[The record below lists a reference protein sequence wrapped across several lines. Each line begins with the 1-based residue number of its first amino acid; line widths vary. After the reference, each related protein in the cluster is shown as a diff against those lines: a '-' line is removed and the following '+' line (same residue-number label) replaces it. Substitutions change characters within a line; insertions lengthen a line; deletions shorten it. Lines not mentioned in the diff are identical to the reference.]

1 MSLYVSEKVGN
12 EIVLK
17 KYAPAVSVYRGFWA
31 VTIGGFA
38 GTLIECNGSMRYIG
52 SNEKT
57 IYQIVEPGTYT
68 FTATRHGETK
78 SKTIVL
84 DDKDPNNSY
93 TVNLGLYIGMQY
105 LEYIESTGT
114 QYIDTGV
121 VPHEGYSA
129 DLTFQFRDIVIP
141 DPQFTSNQICGVRQ
155 DGLSTRFYPVAIAT
169 DSKLRSCYGDTQF
182 TYSVDPL
189 SKHTVNLNK
198 NSHIYLDGTDY
209 GSCATGYVEPL
220 DPQYTM
226 YLFQW
231 NPGVNSSAVVVPCKM
246 RIYEYKMYDNHG
258 TLVSDMIPI
267 KDDTNHGA
275 LYDKVT
281 QQIFYNSGEG
291 EFICGPNKP
300 YTRIQYLE
308 GICNEQY
315 IDLGIVP
322 TPNLYYYGKFGFQSV
337 ISGSYEFFGARDTMG
352 SGLLTY
358 TTTSDDNIGV
368 DFFRTSSE
376 RYVINNVNPVVNDIF
391 VFDIQNKI
399 MKISKNGSV
408 IDTHTF
414 TDDGTTTETLYLN
427 GTHSTNAP
435 TTGRGIGRIY
445 AFKIWDN
452 GTLVRDMI
460 PILDNEDVPCMYD
473 KVEDRLYYNSGT
485 GEFIPGIDYL
495 ELEYI
500 QNSGSQKINTGIT
513 ITDSRR
519 FEIDVRLNSDNPNEN
534 SIMGTGGSSDTNFV
548 SIRAGNY
555 FGAELGLQN
564 HFGFIKNLKYYFPGA
579 ITKDTN
585 RHLFVIDLKNNKV
598 KIDQYEETTDGT
610 TNSSLTWWIGSYMGS
625 TSSGFDWKGKYYGIK
640 IYNNEEL
647 IRDFIPVQRISDNE
661 VCFYDTITGEYFV
674 NSGIENWIP
683 GPVKQ

>member
-17 KYAPAVSVYRGFWA
+17 KYAPAVPVYRGFWA

-38 GTLIECNGSMRYIG
+38 GTLVECNGSMRYIG

-84 DDKDPNNSY
+84 NDKDPNNSY

-114 QYIDTGV
+114 QYIDTGISGNNDNLKIECEFIITEIPRDWSNIYGNYV
-121 VPHEGYSA
+121 DENSNS
-129 DLTFQFRDIVIP
+129 FRLVINGNSHNGF
-141 DPQFTSNQICGVRQ
+141 FTSNTQTGQGQIGYNFQ
-155 DGLSTRFYPVAIAT
+155 T
-169 DSKLRSCYGDTQF
+169 DTKYTIESSYLKSIINNTTYNYSQKIIGDENNT
-182 TYSVDPL
+182 TIL
-189 SKHTVNLNK
+189 
-198 NSHIYLDGTDY
+198 
-209 GSCATGYVEPL
+209 
-220 DPQYTM
+220 
-226 YLFQW
+226 LF
-231 NPGVNSSAVVVPCKM
+231 NSSTISGFLGTPIKLYSFK
-246 RIYEYKMYDNHG
+246 IYDNDV
-258 TLVSDMIPI
+258 LVSDMIPI
-267 KDDTNHGA
+267 KDDTGHGA
-275 LYDKVT
+275 MYDKIT
-281 QQIFYNSGEG
+281 QQIFYNSGTG

-315 IDLGIVP
+315 IDLGIIP

-358 TTTSDDNIGV
+358 TTTSDNNIGV

-435 TTGRGIGRIY
+435 TSGRGIGRIY

-452 GTLVRDMI
+452 GTLLRDMI

-473 KVEDRLYYNSGT
+473 RVNDRLYYNNGT
-485 GEFIPGIDYL
+485 GEFRPGIDYL

-500 QNSGSQKINTGIT
+500 QNSGSQKIDTGVT
-513 ITDSRR
+513 INASKR

-534 SIMGTGGSSDTNFV
+534 SIMGTGDSSDTNLV

-555 FGAELGLQN
+555 FGAESGLQN
-564 HFGFIKNLKYYFPGA
+564 HFGFIKNQKYYFPGE

-598 KIDQYEETTDGT
+598 KIDQYEAITDGT
-610 TNSSLTWWIGSYMGS
+610 TNSSLTWWIGSYMGN
-625 TSSGFDWKGKYYGIK
+625 TSSGFDWIGKYYGVK

-647 IRDFIPVQRISDNE
+647 IHDLIPVQRISDNE

-674 NSGIENWIP
+674 NSGTEDWIP